1 MLRVMPRKLYTCLGS
16 GNAYKAELML
26 HLLNLEYDSVTIN
39 IPKGEHNNPEFLA
52 LTPFGQI
59 PVLVDGSETFTD
71 SQAIL
76 CYLARKYGGAKADH
90 WLPIQPVPLAHVM
103 RWLSVAAN
111 EIQNSLTLAR
121 AIKRLGW
128 ARDYNAAVARGYK
141 ILALM
146 DAHLR
151 DRLWL
156 ATEAAT
162 VADIA
167 CYPYVLL
174 APEGG
179 IDIEPYVHVIKWLR
193 RIEAVAGFWPMPR
206 IPGLPPIPLMPSPHK

>member
-1 MLRVMPRKLYTCLGS
+1 MTLKLYTCLGS

-26 HLLNLEYDSVTIN
+26 HLLDLRYEAITVN
-39 IPKGEHNNPEFLA
+39 IPRGEQNKPEFLA

-59 PVLVDGSETFTD
+59 PVLVDDAGLYTD

-76 CYLARKYGGAKADH
+76 CYLARAYGGAHADT
-90 WLPIQPVPLAHVM
+90 WFPAEAAPLAHVM

-111 EIQNSLTLAR
+111 EIQNGLTLAR

-128 ARDYNAAVARGYK
+128 ARDYAGAVARGYK
-141 ILALM
+141 ILGLM
-146 DAHLR
+146 DAHLQDR
-151 DRLWL
+151 DWL
-156 ATEAAT
+156 ATGKTT

-179 IDIEPYVHVIKWLR
+179 IDIAPYTHVNRWLR
-193 RIEAVAGFWPMPR
+193 RVESIPRFWPMPR
-206 IPGLPPIPLMPSPHK
+206 IPGLPAIPLVPPPPN

>member
-1 MLRVMPRKLYTCLGS
+1 MSIKLYTCLGS

-26 HLLNLEYDSVTIN
+26 HLLDLDYEPVKVN
-39 IPKGEHNNPEFLA
+39 IPKGEQNKPEFLK

-59 PVLVDGSETFTD
+59 PVLVDDAAVYTD

-76 CYLARKYGGAKADH
+76 CYLARAYGGADAEQ
-90 WLPIQPVPLAHVM
+90 WLPLQPVQLAQVM

-111 EIQNSLTLAR
+111 EIQNGLTLAR

-151 DRLWL
+151 YRPWL
-156 ATEAAT
+156 ATANAT
-162 VADIA
+162 VADVA

-179 IDIEPYVHVIKWLR
+179 IDIAPYTHVTTWLR
-193 RIEAVAGFWPMPR
+193 RVETVPRFWPMPR
-206 IPGLPPIPLMPSPHK
+206 IPGLPPVPLVPPTVVQ